1 MKTTARRVVVGGLLA
16 VQLATVVLILLVS
29 GRITSDAEADHT
41 VALLETSALEA
52 LDHTRDYLA
61 PASSLVAMTAD
72 LVDGGAVDIAALER
86 AFLGELERSPQLSGV
101 YLGADDGSFFFVSRA
116 DAGYSAKTIDID
128 DDGGRTVTVREL
140 GPDGT
145 EGSTE
150 ALPDDTYDP
159 RERPWFRNAARVGS
173 TDVSWTAPYVFF
185 TSRELGVTASA
196 AVRTDDGMLV
206 VVGADIELG
215 ALSTL
220 LAGLRIGPTGSAVI
234 VDQAD
239 TVIAHPDATLVRGGV
254 SGESDTVSASELDD
268 PRARAVIG
276 SMISAGTGADR
287 SSTVFETDD
296 ASGVAAARTLALG
309 DQQWTIAVHAE
320 DGALVKGLTDARRDE
335 RLLMMVVGLLGFALL
350 AVVAFPA
357 TRPLARLERRARLD
371 TLTGL
376 LNRGA
381 ILAEGAQ
388 IAKDA
393 DLHAAIMIDLDRFK
407 SINDTH
413 GHQVGDEVI
422 HEVGRRIAGALRGSD
437 RAGRV
442 GGEEFLVVIGETT
455 PAKALEVAQRVHRA
469 IGGTPIGSTVGPL
482 DITASVGL
490 GVAVGPAELQR
501 TLAVADTAL
510 LEAKEGGRNG
520 VVSGGMASELREPQ
534 RSNEVVDA
542 ADA

>member
-1 MKTTARRVVVGGLLA
+1 MKTRARRFVVGGLLA
-16 VQLATVVLILLVS
+16 VQLATVILILLVS
-29 GRITSDAEADHT
+29 GRLTSDAEADHT
-41 VALLETSALEA
+41 VALLQTSALEA

-61 PASSLVAMTAD
+61 PASSLVATTAD
-72 LVDGGAVDIAALER
+72 VIDGGAVDIAGLER

-101 YLGADDGSFFFVSRA
+101 YLGGDDGTFFFVSRVA
-116 DAGYSAKTIDID
+116 DGYRVKTIDID
-128 DDGGRTVTVREL
+128 DDGRRTVTVRDR
-140 GPDGT
+140 GPDGVEGPT
-145 EGSTE
+145 EVL
-150 ALPDDTYDP
+150 ADDTFDP
-159 RERPWFRNAARVGS
+159 RTRPWFQNAARGGS

-185 TSRELGVTASA
+185 TSQELGVTASA
-196 AVRTDDGMLV
+196 AVQTDDGMLV

-215 ALSTL
+215 SLSTL

-239 TVIAHPDATLVRGGV
+239 TVIAHPDATLVQAGAGDA
-254 SGESDTVSASELDD
+254 SETVSASELDD

-276 SMISAGTGADR
+276 SMISAGTELDR
-287 SSTVFETDD
+287 ASTRFETDE
-296 ASGVAAARTLALG
+296 ASGVVASRTLPVG

-320 DGALVKGLTDARRDE
+320 DGALVRDLTDARRDE
-335 RLLMMVVGLLGFALL
+335 RRLMMVVGLLGFVLL

-357 TRPLARLERRARLD
+357 TRPLARLERRAKLD

-388 IAKDA
+388 IAKEA

-407 SINDTH
+407 AINDTH

-422 HEVGRRIAGALRGSD
+422 HEVGQRIAGALRGSD

-455 PAKALEVAQRVHRA
+455 PAKALEVAHRVHRA
-469 IGGTPIGSTVGPL
+469 IGESPIGSTVGPL
-482 DITASVGL
+482 EVTASVGL

-510 LEAKEGGRNG
+510 LEAKESGRDC
-520 VVSGGMASELREPQ
+520 VVSGGMASDLREPH
-534 RSNEVVDA
+534 RSAEGAEVGDA
-542 ADA
+542 